1 LNNHAQYWV
10 NRLDPVMIHIHGD
23 FGIRYYGVA
32 YLLAFVIGALLLRWY
47 YCAGKSPLAPHQ
59 LGTVMTALILGVLLG
74 GRLGYMILY
83 AWPEFIREPW
93 MAFRIWDGG
102 MSSHGGFIGVALALV
117 WLAFKL
123 DVHFLRLGDVLCAIA
138 PIGLFLGRIA
148 NFVNGELWGK
158 VATVPWAVVFPKSVS
173 PGTPLNLIAPRHPSQ
188 IYEALLEGALLLAY
202 TQWRVWSTDALKTP
216 GRLSGEFLALYAIVR
231 IAGEQFR
238 EPDAGLI
245 FGMSRGIFFSL
256 FLLAAGM
263 VVIGHGMRASAP
275 RSGQTVRRDII

>member
-23 FGIRYYGVA
+23 FGIRYYGLA
-32 YLLAFVIGALLLRWY
+32 YLLAFVFAAFLLRGY
-47 YCAGKSPLAPHQ
+47 YRAGKSPLAPHQ

-93 MAFRIWDGG
+93 MVFRIWDGG
-102 MSSHGGFIGVALALV
+102 MSSHGGFVGVALALG

-123 DVHFLRLGDVLCAIA
+123 ELPFFRLSDVLCSIA

-148 NFVNGELWGK
+148 NFINGELWGK
-158 VATVPWAVVFPKSVS
+158 VTSVPWAVVFPKSVP
-173 PGTPLNLIAPRHPSQ
+173 PGTPLDLIAPRHPSQ
-188 IYEALLEGALLLAY
+188 IYEALLEGVTLLAY

-245 FGMSRGIFFSL
+245 IGMSRGIFFSL